1 MPEMPS
7 CLVYGIFM
15 LSKSSLKWNGGLTMN
30 KIEEVKG
37 CKKRKDKRASGILAD
52 ASVPK
57 TSSSL
62 KSGLL
67 AKNRNK

>member
-1 MPEMPS
+1 
-7 CLVYGIFM
+7 
-15 LSKSSLKWNGGLTMN
+15 MN